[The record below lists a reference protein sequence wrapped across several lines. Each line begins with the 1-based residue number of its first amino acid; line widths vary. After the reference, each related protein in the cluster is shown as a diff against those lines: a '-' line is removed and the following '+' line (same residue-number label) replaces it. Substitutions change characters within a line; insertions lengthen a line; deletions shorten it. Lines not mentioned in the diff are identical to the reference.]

1 MIVNRLATTPVPCC
15 ASFVASLFCLHK
27 SRILLILNKTMITE
41 KDKNQLIENLRQMP
55 IIESACRKTN
65 ISRTTFYRWKRED
78 KEFAK
83 SADEAMHEGEN
94 LISDL
99 SENQLISLIRDGNFQ
114 AIQLWLKHHHK
125 KYAEKLDITANVN
138 IKEEPLTDEQKELV
152 EKALLQAGILL
163 NSNQQNHDTGTQQP
177 AGRNKSGDIEKSS

>member
-1 MIVNRLATTPVPCC
+1 
-15 ASFVASLFCLHK
+15 
-27 SRILLILNKTMITE
+27 MITE
-41 KDKNQLIENLRQMP
+41 KEKNRLIDILKQMP

-83 SADEAMHEGEN
+83 AVEEAMHEGEN

-138 IKEEPLTDEQKELV
+138 IKEEPLTTEQKELV
-152 EKALLQAGILL
+152 EKALMQAEILL
-163 NSNQQNHDTGTQQP
+163 NTNQQNHDSKISES
-177 AGRNKSGDIEKSS
+177 ASADKSGDVEKSAQR

>member
-1 MIVNRLATTPVPCC
+1 
-15 ASFVASLFCLHK
+15 
-27 SRILLILNKTMITE
+27 MITE
-41 KDKNQLIENLRQMP
+41 KDKDQLIDILKQMP
-55 IIESACRKTN
+55 IIESACRKAN

-83 SADEAMHEGEN
+83 AVEEAMTEGEN

-125 KYAEKLDITANVN
+125 KYAEKLDITANLN
-138 IKEEPLTDEQKELV
+138 IKEEPLTPEQKKLV
-152 EKALLQAGILL
+152 EKALTQAGILL
-163 NSNQQNHDTGTQQP
+163 KNNQNYERRDSDP
-177 AGRNKSGDIEKSS
+177 AGGDKSGNTEKSS

>member
-1 MIVNRLATTPVPCC
+1 
-15 ASFVASLFCLHK
+15 
-27 SRILLILNKTMITE
+27 MITE
-41 KDKNQLIENLRQMP
+41 KEKNQLIDNLRQMP

-65 ISRTTFYRWKRED
+65 ISRTTFYRWKKDD

-83 SADEAMHEGEN
+83 VADEAMHEGEN

-152 EKALLQAGILL
+152 EKALVQAGILL
-163 NSNQQNHDTGTQQP
+163 NTNQQNHDTGNQQP
-177 AGRNKSGDIEKSS
+177 AGRDNSGNIKTAS

>member
-1 MIVNRLATTPVPCC
+1 
-15 ASFVASLFCLHK
+15 
-27 SRILLILNKTMITE
+27 MITE
-41 KDKNQLIENLRQMP
+41 KEKNQLIDNLRQMP
-55 IIESACRKTN
+55 IIESACRKSN

-78 KEFAK
+78 KEFTKAVEE
-83 SADEAMHEGEN
+83 SMTEGEN

-138 IKEEPLTDEQKELV
+138 IKEEPLTPEQKKLV
-152 EKALLQAGILL
+152 EKALMQAGILL
-163 NSNQQNHDTGTQQP
+163 NTNQQNHDTELPNP
-177 AGRNKSGDIEKSS
+177 AGGDKPGDAEKPA